1 MTKTEEIKVLQSLK
15 GDTYFAQ
22 VFPNKVI
29 DQMCEN
35 IKMDFAL
42 DNGIAIFEH
51 SSAAQSWRTKCAHS
65 TELID
70 SLYSE
75 NESLKRTNNEL
86 LEMLVISSLQAGF
99 SYDSKEYKHVVSL
112 VGQKYIIIAKIK
124 HGYALTDK
132 EKEYVNNNLK

>member
-42 DNGIAIFEH
+42 DNGIETFEY
-51 SSAAQSWRTKCAHS
+51 STAAQSWKAKYIS
-65 TELID
+65 SNELVED
-70 SLYSE
+70 LRSE
-75 NESLKRTNNEL
+75 NESLKRINNEL
-86 LEMLVISSLQAGF
+86 LEMLVISSLSAGWK
-99 SYDSKEYKHVVSL
+99 YDSKEYKQIVSL
-112 VGQKYIIIAKIK
+112 VGLKYIILAKIK
-124 HGYALTDK
+124 RGNALTEQ
-132 EKEYVNNNLK
+132 EKEYLNNNLK